1 MANGEQMLT
10 FRWSCNAD
18 HDHTLDVTACD
29 PAMQAII
36 LEMLEIVH
44 DVAGRVEVVPFD
56 VSEIP
61 TAAEVIVDLAA
72 YADDDS
78 EDELEPTQRARLLR
92 LREVAERAQAKVLL
106 N

>member
-18 HDHTLDVTACD
+18 HDHTLDVAACD
-29 PAMQAII
+29 TAMQAII
-36 LEMLEIVH
+36 TEMLEIVH
-44 DVAGRVEVVPFD
+44 DVPGRIEVSPFD
-56 VSEIP
+56 VTEIP
-61 TAAEVIVDLAA
+61 TAAEVVVDLAS
-72 YADDDS
+72 YADDDG
-78 EDELEPTQRARLLR
+78 EDELEPTQRARLIR

>member
-18 HDHTLDVTACD
+18 HDHTLDVAACD
-29 PAMQAII
+29 TAMQAII

-44 DVAGRVEVVPFD
+44 DVPGRIEVVPFD

-61 TAAEVIVDLAA
+61 SAAEVVVDLAS
-72 YADDDS
+72 YADDQG
-78 EDELEPTQRARLLR
+78 EDELPAEQRARLLR
-92 LREVAERAQAKVLL
+92 LRDVAERAQSRVLL

>member
-18 HDHTLDVTACD
+18 HDHTLDVAACD

-36 LEMLEIVH
+36 TEMLEIVH
-44 DVAGRVEVVPFD
+44 DVPGRIEVLPFD
-56 VSEIP
+56 VTEIP
-61 TAAEVIVDLAA
+61 TAAEVIVDLAS
-72 YADDDS
+72 YADDDG

-92 LREVAERAQAKVLL
+92 LKDVAERAQAKVLL